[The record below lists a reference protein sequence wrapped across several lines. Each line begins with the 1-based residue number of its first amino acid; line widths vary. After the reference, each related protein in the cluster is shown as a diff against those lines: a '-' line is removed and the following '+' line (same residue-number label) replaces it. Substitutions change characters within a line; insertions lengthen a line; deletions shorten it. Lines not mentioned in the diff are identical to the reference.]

1 MFSNFKRTPMS
12 RDDASVSTFSHRK
25 PFEELSNAST
35 VELRTQRK
43 AYDGG
48 RRLDDVTR
56 GFVETPD
63 ALRRGGADDA
73 CAARRGV
80 RRTDDATPVSFTP
93 AATATEEFDRYR
105 AMTPYFGKR
114 LSTPTVSDSVD
125 PAERRHGADAD
136 RHHHRHH
143 HRGATSNDVE
153 TTRSAVLEV
162 LLWRDAARSAIHF
175 TLGMA
180 ILLAF
185 QVVPRSTVSGV
196 SMASYAAMSYVAY
209 KYVFAVMFPRLS
221 YGLELN
227 DRAVGDMAQRWA
239 MSFNAFAAKHRGLLA
254 GQDNTAVFR
263 AFTMLYVTSSLGHV
277 MSAWAVVT
285 TLWVCAFTLPSVF
298 ETYRYPLTNAY
309 VRVHVTVSSTFNAL
323 SAPKRWCGGFSIG
336 IATFACVS
344 LRARLCLSF
353 LALVAFRM
361 FRETHLREL
370 EAFENIVRS
379 AGRRM
384 SRSMN
389 EFAMIV
395 SPVVR
400 HRRR

>member
-1 MFSNFKRTPMS
+1 MS

-43 AYDGG
+43 RHDDGVG
-48 RRLDDVTR
+48 GVGARRDA
-56 GFVETPD
+56 FVETPD
-63 ALRRGGADDA
+63 AFRRGDGDGDA
-73 CAARRGV
+73 RARRGV
-80 RRTDDATPVSFTP
+80 RRTEDATPVSFTP

-105 AMTPYFGKR
+105 AMTPYFGAR
-114 LSTPTVSDSVD
+114 LATPTVSDSVE
-125 PAERRHGADAD
+125 PAERRRGDAGGVGARDED
-136 RHHHRHH
+136 EPRRS
-143 HRGATSNDVE
+143 RGRGE
-153 TTRSAVLEV
+153 TRSAVLEV

-175 TLGMA
+175 TLGMT

-196 SMASYAAMSYVAY
+196 SVASYAAMSYVAY
-209 KYVFAVMFPRLS
+209 KYVFNVMFPRLS

-239 MSFNAFAAKHRGLLA
+239 MTFNAWASRHRGLLA

-263 AFTMLYVTSSLGHV
+263 AFTMLYVTSSLGRV

-285 TLWVCAFTLPSVF
+285 TLWVCAFTIPSVF
-298 ETYRYPLTNAY
+298 ETYRTPLTNAY
-309 VRVHVTVSSTFNAL
+309 VRVHIFVSSTFNAL
-323 SAPKRWCGGFSIG
+323 SAPKRWCGGFALG
-336 IATFACVS
+336 VATFACVS

-361 FRETHLREL
+361 FRETHIREL